1 MFYLRYYLTDDG
13 ILLSLITNYVSPNL
27 KIVVN
32 SWFIIVIGENNIS
45 FIYFRLIL
53 FLEKPM
59 LIRKYHFDYL

>member
-53 FLEKPM
+53 SLEKPM